1 MPNNNEVNISSI
13 LNGKTA
19 TPTSEVFIDGVHPS
33 ENRVDNIPIGEA
45 VVGSSPTP
53 KKRIQ
58 IDPSMFAKKKSPDDT
73 APKDIRDKITDKA
86 FGDLSKAIE
95 RKNNEFK
102 DAMEHLQEA
111 SDRNKQLLEDGV
123 IDPPTNT
130 IYYTAEQAKEAG
142 LNENGVYTPKVKS
155 KEELDSDF
163 EKELEESLDEE
174 LGSVEPEEKQVKV
187 ANAND
192 ILFGTKAEEE
202 NPYGIDF
209 PRPVTSTSVVEQ
221 PKEEVIEEPVAIEE
235 KVDDIKEEKAVVEEP
250 KSQETIESRD
260 SNIFNNNIRI
270 KSVNDVDEELTSDI
284 NRVDRQDMTIDPSD
298 FSDVDDISE
307 EEQKVAETTNDDLQT
322 KMVEKF
328 RAEVLEKV
336 VGSASKLNITSFKVV
351 KKVASLKD
359 ALKGSNGGL
368 TNTDKTIATWAL
380 MNTKRAYMSSSLT
393 GPELV
398 ILASSDE
405 DSNSPYVTNTR
416 QLQVIYNHD
425 ENPFKPKTFEGW
437 CKSIP
442 YKDVDEIFMAVY
454 MATYSNG
461 NFIPFTCPN
470 EKCRNMELKDI
481 KDIKEKMVKFKN
493 DKVKKEFEE
502 IIKTPLTADI
512 SNGYEAVIT
521 PINNNIA
528 IGFKLPSLYNM
539 LVELR
544 SVSDSFLEK
553 YAAIVTFATYMDDI
567 YMIDN
572 DAGEL
577 RPIEYKK
584 FPGDVSKTF
593 RSKIA
598 TYSRVLNTFN
608 PDEFN
613 MITAYINKINGANDD
628 AIKYVIPEEKCSKCG
643 STIEQIEVSGKYLV
657 FIRQRLVDFAT
668 ISRE

>member
-1 MPNNNEVNISSI
+1 MDKNNEVNISSI
-13 LNGKTA
+13 LNSRTA
-19 TPTSEVFIDGVHPS
+19 TPTSEIFIDGTRPVD
-33 ENRVDNIPIGEA
+33 NKVDNIPIGEA
-45 VVGSSPTP
+45 VVGNSPMP

-58 IDPSMFAKKKSPDDT
+58 IDPSMFKKKNNNEENN

-86 FGDLSKAIE
+86 FGDLASAID

-102 DAMEHLQEA
+102 EAMEYLQEA
-111 SDRNKQLLEDGV
+111 SDRNKQLLDDGV
-123 IDPPTNT
+123 IQEPTNT

-142 LNENGVYTPKVKS
+142 LDKNGNYIPKVKT
-155 KEELDSDF
+155 KEELDDEF
-163 EKELEESLDEE
+163 EKELEEGLDNE
-174 LGSVEPEEKQVKV
+174 LSVESEEKQVKV
-187 ANAND
+187 ANATD
-192 ILFGTKAEEE
+192 ILFNNT
-202 NPYGIDF
+202 
-209 PRPVTSTSVVEQ
+209 VVE
-221 PKEEVIEEPVAIEE
+221 EEPVTEQPLIPEEPKKEELVEEE
-235 KVDDIKEEKAVVEEP
+235 KVEVVMEDQKHEPEVVEE
-250 KSQETIESRD
+250 KKDVSETIQSRD
-260 SNIFNNNIRI
+260 TSIFNNNIKI
-270 KSVNDVDEELTSDI
+270 KSVNEVDESLTSDI
-284 NRVDRQDMTIDPSD
+284 NKIDRQDMTIDPSD

-307 EEQKVAETTNDDLQT
+307 EEQKVVETTSDDLQN

-351 KKVASLKD
+351 KKVASLKE
-359 ALKGSNGGL
+359 ALKGNDGL
-368 TNTDKTIATWAL
+368 TDTNKNIATWGL
-380 MNTKRAYMSSSLT
+380 LNTKRAYMSSSLT

-405 DSNSPYVTNTR
+405 DNNSPYVTNTR

-425 ENPFKPKTFEGW
+425 ENPYKPKTFEGW

-454 MATYSNG
+454 MATYNNG
-461 NFIPFTCPN
+461 NFIPFTCAN

-481 KDIKEKMVKFKN
+481 KDIKERMVKFKN
-493 DKVKKEFEE
+493 DKIKKEFEE

-521 PINNNIA
+521 PINNRIA
-528 IGFKLPSLYNM
+528 IGFKLPSIYNM

-643 STIEQIEVSGKYLV
+643 STIEEIEVSGKYLV

>member
-1 MPNNNEVNISSI
+1 MSTNNEVNISSI
-13 LNGKTA
+13 LNGKPA
-19 TPTSEVFIDGVHPS
+19 TPTSEIFIDGMHPT
-33 ENRVDNIPIGEA
+33 ENKVDNIPIGEA
-45 VVGSSPTP
+45 VVGTAPTP

-58 IDPSMFAKKKSPDDT
+58 IDPAMFVKKKDT
-73 APKDIRDKITDKA
+73 GDTGPKDIRDKITDKA
-86 FGDLSKAIE
+86 FADLSDAID

-102 DAMEHLQEA
+102 EAMELLQEA

-123 IDPPTNT
+123 IEAPNNT

-142 LNENGVYTPKVKS
+142 LNENGTYTPKVKT
-155 KEELDSDF
+155 KEELDDDF

-174 LGSVEPEEKQVKV
+174 LGTVEPEEKHVKV
-187 ANAND
+187 ASAND
-192 ILFGTKAEEE
+192 ILFGNETEEVQTHIPAPTVSE
-202 NPYGIDF
+202 P
-209 PRPVTSTSVVEQ
+209 E
-221 PKEEVIEEPVAIEE
+221 KEEVIEEQPM
-235 KVDDIKEEKAVVEEP
+235 KEEP
-250 KSQETIESRD
+250 KPKPVIDVEVTVNEPETIESRD
-260 SNIFNNNIRI
+260 NNIFNNNIRV
-270 KSVNDVDEELTSDI
+270 KSVNEIDEELTSDLNKI
-284 NRVDRQDMTIDPSD
+284 DRQDMTIDPSD

-307 EEQKVAETTNDDLQT
+307 EEQKAVETNNDDLQT

-351 KKVASLKD
+351 KKVASLKE
-359 ALKGSNGGL
+359 ALKGSNGG
-368 TNTDKTIATWAL
+368 TTDTTKNIATWAL

-405 DSNSPYVTNTR
+405 DNNSPYVTNTR

-425 ENPFKPKTFEGW
+425 ENPYKPKTFEGW

-454 MATYSNG
+454 MATYNNG
-461 NFIPFTCPN
+461 NYIPFTCPN

-481 KDIKEKMVKFKN
+481 KDIKDKMVKFKN

-567 YMIDN
+567 YVIDN

-643 STIEQIEVSGKYLV
+643 STIEEIEVSGKYLV